1 MTLLFSFLLFADV
14 AVLTTGA
21 RLPAERVERD
31 GQRVILHRG
40 AGRIEIDASL
50 LADVEHLPEAAP
62 QPAPAAT
69 AALAPP
75 AVVKS
80 TRELITEAA
89 ERHGLP
95 PEIVHALVM
104 TESAYR
110 EDAVSPKGAIGLM
123 QLMPGT
129 ARALESDPYDV
140 RQNIDAG
147 TRLLRDL
154 LLKYENDER
163 QVSKALAAYNAGVGA
178 VARYGGVP
186 PYRETVDYIDKVLE
200 RYWRLKRQEAGKEIR
215 RQRPRRISWSET
227 ETAR

>member
-1 MTLLFSFLLFADV
+1 MTLLLSFLLFADV

-21 RLPAERVERD
+21 RLRAERVERD
-31 GQRVILHRG
+31 GQKVILHQG
-40 AGRIEIDASL
+40 AGRIEIDASM
-50 LADVEHLPEAAP
+50 LAEVEHLPE
-62 QPAPAAT
+62 PAPAAAAAT
-69 AALAPP
+69 AAAPAPP
-75 AVVKS
+75 VVVKS
-80 TRELITEAA
+80 ARELITEAA

-104 TESAYR
+104 TESAYQ
-110 EDAVSPKGAIGLM
+110 ENAVSPKGAIGLM

-129 ARALESDPYDV
+129 ARALEADPYDV

-163 QVSKALAAYNAGVGA
+163 QVSKALAAYNAGAGA

-186 PYRETVDYIDKVLE
+186 PYRETVNYIEKVLE
-200 RYWRLKRQEAGKEIR
+200 RYWRLKKSGSQEA
-215 RQRPRRISWSET
+215 PR
-227 ETAR
+227 

>member
-31 GQRVILHRG
+31 GQKVILHQG
-40 AGRIEIDASL
+40 AGRIEIDASM
-50 LADVEHLPEAAP
+50 LADVERLPEPAPVAA
-62 QPAPAAT
+62 APAA
-69 AALAPP
+69 AAAPP
-75 AVVKS
+75 PVVVKS

-104 TESAYR
+104 TESAYK
-110 EDAVSPKGAIGLM
+110 ENAVSPKGAIGLM

-129 ARALESDPYDV
+129 ARALEADPYDV

-163 QVSKALAAYNAGVGA
+163 QVSKALAAYNAGAGA

-186 PYRETVDYIDKVLE
+186 PYRETVNYIDKVLE
-200 RYWRLKRQEAGKEIR
+200 RYWRLKKQGAEKESR
-215 RQRPRRISWSET
+215 R
-227 ETAR
+227 

>member
-1 MTLLFSFLLFADV
+1 MTLLLSFLLFADV

-21 RLPAERVERD
+21 RMPAERVERD
-31 GQRVILHRG
+31 GQKVILHQS

-50 LADVEHLPEAAP
+50 LAGVEHIPEP
-62 QPAPAAT
+62 EPAAASAT
-69 AALAPP
+69 PLAPP
-75 AVVKS
+75 VAVKS

-104 TESAYR
+104 TESAYK
-110 EDAVSPKGAIGLM
+110 ENAVSPKGAIGLM

-129 ARALESDPYDV
+129 ARAMEADPYDV

-147 TRLLRDL
+147 IRLLRDL

-163 QVSKALAAYNAGVGA
+163 QVSKALAAYNAGAGA

-186 PYRETVDYIDKVLE
+186 PYRETVNYIDKVLE
-200 RYWRLKRQEAGKEIR
+200 RYWRLKKQAAEKETR
-215 RQRPRRISWSET
+215 R
-227 ETAR
+227 